1 MSTKEKEQNKETEEV
16 KDEMT
21 NEAPSQEE
29 KAEEKSEAKEEDKKE
44 NEEDVMKK
52 QIDEANA
59 KIAELTDKLLRLHAE
74 FDNYKKRSNKEKAE
88 LIKNGGARA
97 IESFLP
103 VADDLERAMAA
114 IETAEDVKAVID
126 GIKLIQ
132 DKLMQTFTKNGV
144 TIIEAKDKVFDTD
157 EHEAIA
163 MIPAASEEQKGKVI
177 DCVQTGYK
185 LNDKVLRH
193 AKVVV
198 AQ

>member
-1 MSTKEKEQNKETEEV
+1 MSTKEQNKETEEV
-16 KDEMT
+16 KDKVT
-21 NEAPSQEE
+21 NEAPSQ
-29 KAEEKSEAKEEDKKE
+29 KDTAEEKSEAKEDEKKE

-59 KIAELTDKLLRLHAE
+59 KIAELSDKLLRLHAE

-103 VADDLERAMAA
+103 VADDMERAMAA
-114 IETAEDVKAVID
+114 IETAEDIKAVTE

-132 DKLMQTFTKNGV
+132 EKLMQTFTKNGV
-144 TIIEAKDKVFDTD
+144 TIIEAKDKAFDTD

-163 MIPAASEEQKGKVI
+163 MIPATSEEQKGKVI